1 MRGELGVELGLLLR
15 VLVDALNHQVRVAK
29 GGVPVGLKLD
39 GREALLRLGDKGVN
53 LLRGEVGRVGQA
65 AAVGG
70 GVGLHGLQRGEV
82 LLLDGG
88 KAGAGALDGGLAAD
102 PHRHGKA
109 LVGNLGRNLASLGA
123 AAGNG
128 YFLDVFDL
136 HGIPLLGCRQT

>member
-1 MRGELGVELGLLLR
+1 MAGELGVELGLLLR

-53 LLRGEVGRVGQA
+53 LLRREVRRVGQA

-88 KAGAGALDGGLAAD
+88 KADAGALD
-102 PHRHGKA
+102 
-109 LVGNLGRNLASLGA
+109 
-123 AAGNG
+123 
-128 YFLDVFDL
+128 
-136 HGIPLLGCRQT
+136 